1 MVLLI
6 YKQGNS
12 NLTYIIWEVTN
23 MEYGKY
29 TLSDARYELKE
40 LVLKLNTLLQSTE
53 IDDELQG
60 RLIEEIHATQQDIL
74 YFKMK
79 EDN

>member
-1 MVLLI
+1 
-6 YKQGNS
+6 
-12 NLTYIIWEVTN
+12 